1 MTNLRLT
8 YLRLFCLMFVI
19 LCMPRCP
26 HWNKLFTSNIM
37 KCNFVLSEVLHC
49 FCYLTQP
56 NCTYFILNLI
66 VKKGDKLSYLN
77 TYLSWDLNILQS
89 TLYSPTFK
97 ILLEET
103 GTTENPSI
111 TDHQNMTSTF
121 INITQTTGIR
131 NRSMRTKSH
140 TNISCRD
147 CSYILFFFCF
157 LLFQQVA
164 FTRTFPICILNIIS
178 SYI

>member
-1 MTNLRLT
+1 
-8 YLRLFCLMFVI
+8 MFLSFNI
-19 LCMPRCP
+19 A
-26 HWNKLFTSNIM
+26 KLHIF
-37 KCNFVLSEVLHC
+37 
-49 FCYLTQP
+49 Y
-56 NCTYFILNLI
+56 LNLI
-66 VKKGDKLSYLN
+66 VKKKDKLSYLN

-97 ILLEET
+97 ILLEVT

-147 CSYILFFFCF
+147 CSYILGFFLSLFSAFSTGCFYSHIPHMCSQYYFKLHLKRISVHMLYLTSFF
-157 LLFQQVA
+157 LLLKTHNDSIFVCS
-164 FTRTFPICILNIIS
+164 TWHVNCFPLT
-178 SYI
+178 